1 MPLDTKT
8 ASTLTLARQMLM
20 DLDRAALETKVSTAT
35 LELLLTTLV
44 ELGWPADPVAGIA
57 QRTVM
62 GYAAQLEQEGA
73 AELEQQAIRANQRL

>member
-20 DLDRAALETKVSTAT
+20 DLDRAPMETKVLTAT

-44 ELGWPADPVAGIA
+44 ELGWPVDPAGVAA

-62 GYAAQLEQEGA
+62 GYATQLEEEGK
-73 AELEQQAIRANQRL
+73 AEREQQAVRANQRV